1 MPLVPSSSPLSP
13 PLRYGLSSFP
23 SRGGMART
31 PRIHPAYRSYFL
43 GSVVSA
49 ASWSRSPV
57 FHTFTPVSLARGA
70 AATEGSRE
78 PCNECSEGSGDP
90 HPPSLSVEW
99 RPEGTGLRPTRR
111 VERRRMGEGSDRREK
126 PTRRVK
132 GMSRRP
138 SRLLRFLSS
147 SHHFPSV
154 LSAHLSPPPSVAG
167 GPRVA

>member
-1 MPLVPSSSPLSP
+1 MNGQRQEPHEPTEVANE
-13 PLRYGLSSFP
+13 G
-23 SRGGMART
+23 GGMART

-90 HPPSLSVEW
+90 HPPSLSVAC
-99 RPEGTGLRPTRR
+99 RPPARAPPDATVRETVR
-111 VERRRMGEGSDRREK
+111 VTE
-126 PTRRVK
+126 
-132 GMSRRP
+132 
-138 SRLLRFLSS
+138 
-147 SHHFPSV
+147 
-154 LSAHLSPPPSVAG
+154 
-167 GPRVA
+167 